1 MGTWPDS
8 RLVGHDRR
16 RGLLLHRLR
25 EFGCSLEN
33 PVLES
38 RGRRES
44 YTEWAQIG
52 TVATAAS
59 EEFATEIPALIVA
72 PVVTATAT
80 VILGGSGE
88 AAVGFV
94 LHEMLV
100 LVDECANLVGA
111 LAVEEMGEQRLPA
124 SRRCPD
130 LVET

>member
-1 MGTWPDS
+1 MGTWPGS
-8 RLVGHDRR
+8 RSAEHDRR
-16 RGLLLHRLR
+16 RDLPSHRLR

-59 EEFATEIPALIVA
+59 EEFATETPALIVA
-72 PVVTATAT
+72 PVVTETAT
-80 VILGGSGE
+80 VFLEGSGE

-100 LVDECANLVGA
+100 LVDGCANLVGA
-111 LAVEEMGEQRLPA
+111 LAMEEMEEQRLPA